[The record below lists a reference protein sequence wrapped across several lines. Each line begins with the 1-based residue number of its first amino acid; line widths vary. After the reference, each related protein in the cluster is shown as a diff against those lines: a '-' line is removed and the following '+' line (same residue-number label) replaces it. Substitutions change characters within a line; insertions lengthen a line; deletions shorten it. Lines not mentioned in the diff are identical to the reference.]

1 MHSGEDGGGG
11 TAEGFAADDAALG
24 IADHAAGVK
33 DIGAGGNA
41 GGDKSTDN
49 VNRIGHG
56 VWQVFDIA
64 IVRVGDGD
72 GCTGSGGEFAV
83 GDGFNIDAGNH
94 AKGLDGGGANV
105 DFVRGEVENLGRHGA
120 VLPFISC
127 CFLAG
132 DSIGINGQG
141 VFIRLAKD
149 GEGDGCRAGR
159 VIINLDVGHDQAA
172 GGGEGQ
178 EDKAEGEEEGGENAA
193 RFHLVDFLSLAKPI
207 QFMMQ

>member
-1 MHSGEDGGGG
+1 MGGGEDGCGG

-49 VNRIGHG
+49 INRIGHG

-94 AKGLDGGGANV
+94 AEGLDGGSANV

-120 VLPFISC
+120 VLPFMLRSFVACGFVLNLQFVHKIC
-127 CFLAG
+127 Y
-132 DSIGINGQG
+132 
-141 VFIRLAKD
+141 D
-149 GEGDGCRAGR
+149 GRIYADFD
-159 VIINLDVGHDQAA
+159 L
-172 GGGEGQ
+172 
-178 EDKAEGEEEGGENAA
+178 KS
-193 RFHLVDFLSLAKPI
+193 LVETEK
-207 QFMMQ
+207 

>member
-1 MHSGEDGGGG
+1 MDCGEDGGSG

-24 IADHAAGVK
+24 IANHAAGVK

-41 GGDKSTDN
+41 GSDKSTDN
-49 VNRIGHG
+49 INRIGHG

-72 GCTGSGGEFAV
+72 GCTGSGSEFAI

-94 AKGLDGGGANV
+94 AEGLDGGGANI

-120 VLPFISC
+120 VLPFMLRS
-127 CFLAG
+127 FVAG

-149 GEGDGCRAGR
+149 GESDACRVGR

-172 GGGEGQ
+172 GGGE
-178 EDKAEGEEEGGENAA
+178 
-193 RFHLVDFLSLAKPI
+193 S
-207 QFMMQ
+207 